1 MQRCSCAI
9 FSYAGFLRLIFA
21 AMLCYLPATLWAQA
35 YPSRPITFVVP
46 YGPAGST
53 DPISRQYAAQLEKV
67 LGVEVNVENK
77 PGGSQVVGGEYLKT
91 QAPDGHSMMM
101 YSHAIVAVDLQTRTT
116 FNLLND
122 TVQFATVAGS
132 GLVLT
137 VPANSTAKTLREFVA
152 YAKARPGKVN
162 EGTVGANG
170 VNEVRKLW
178 VDLGLDIQKVPYK
191 GGSNTIA
198 ALAAGEI
205 DLYAASPLDV
215 VQLAKAGKVIPIGY
229 TETQR
234 HPLFPDVPTA
244 AETLG
249 MPGYEARYYFGIA
262 GPKGVPAAI
271 VTRINRSVIAAI
283 DTPEVKEKLDLL
295 GLRSYKDSPE
305 QLVANLQKAR
315 AETQAMIAAGIIKP
329 DL

>member
-1 MQRCSCAI
+1 MRL
-9 FSYAGFLRLIFA
+9 FSAMTMA
-21 AMLCYLPATLWAQA
+21 ASFVALTGTGVAQELPTRPVKMIVPFSPGGTTDATARVLGGA
-35 YPSRPITFVVP
+35 
-46 YGPAGST
+46 
-53 DPISRQYAAQLEKV
+53 LEKNWKQPV
-67 LGVEVNVENK
+67 IVENK

-170 VNEVRKLW
+170 VNEIRKLW